1 MRQPKQHDK
10 IKENNANRTN
20 NYGESEEEE
29 IEDQN
34 NEPYDKNRT
43 SPENPDRD
51 PMGTLFPELNFL
63 GLVDTPMK

>member
-10 IKENNANRTN
+10 IKENYANRTN

-34 NEPYDKNRT
+34 NEPYDK
-43 SPENPDRD
+43 
-51 PMGTLFPELNFL
+51 
-63 GLVDTPMK
+63 K